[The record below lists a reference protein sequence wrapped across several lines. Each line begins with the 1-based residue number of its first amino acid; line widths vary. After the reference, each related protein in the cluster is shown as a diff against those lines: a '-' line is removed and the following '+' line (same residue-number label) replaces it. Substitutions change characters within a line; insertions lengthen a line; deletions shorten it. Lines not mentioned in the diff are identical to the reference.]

1 MEISLRIV
9 QLGKDA
15 LGKVLARS
23 IYVPDGRVLLRAGV
37 TLSSTYVAHLLQRG
51 YASVYIQDELV
62 PGLEVVDAVSE
73 TTRVRATALMVAAL
87 DAACNSRALDHA
99 RVSRVVDDIL
109 ADLHKEAGFVFELTS
124 LRSAD
129 EYSFVHSVNVSV
141 LSVILG
147 QSIFMGYRDLKQ
159 LGMGAL
165 LHDLGKI
172 KVPAEL
178 LQRKGGLSPEEFEL
192 VKAHATLG
200 FDIIRSHPE
209 FSTMAAHVALQHHE
223 RLDGSGYPRGLR
235 HGEILAFGLI
245 TGIADVYDALV
256 SNRPYR
262 PGFHPSEAIQQ
273 LVQGAGTLFD
283 ENLVRKLMET
293 MAVYPVGSILW
304 LSDNTVAVAVRQQRS
319 LPAHPVVAVIADP
332 THALITPCEFGL
344 DARPDLYVIAA
355 LPDYPDRVKEQLVA
369 NG

>member
-1 MEISLRIV
+1 MRIV
-9 QLGKDA
+9 HLGKEA

-37 TLSSTYVAHLLQRG
+37 ALSSTYIGHLLQRG
-51 YASVYIQDELV
+51 YTSVYIQDELV

-73 TTRVRATALMVAAL
+73 TTRVRATALMTGAL
-87 DAACNSRALDHA
+87 DDARSSRALDHA
-99 RVSRVVDDIL
+99 RISRVVDDIL
-109 ADLHKEAGFVFELTS
+109 ADLHKETGFVFELTS

-129 EYSFVHSVNVSV
+129 EYSFVHSVNVCV

-159 LGMGAL
+159 LGMGAI
-165 LHDLGKI
+165 LHDLGKV
-172 KVPAEL
+172 KVPGEL

-192 VKAHATLG
+192 VKAHTTLG

-223 RLDGSGYPRGLR
+223 RLDGSGYPRGLYR
-235 HGEILAFGLI
+235 GEILEFGLI

-262 PGFHPSEAIQQ
+262 PGFHPSEAVQQ
-273 LVQGAGTLFD
+273 LVQGAGSLFD

-304 LSDNTVAVAVRQQRS
+304 LSDNTLAVVVRQQRN
-319 LPAHPVVAVIADP
+319 LPAHPAVAVITDP
-332 THALITPCEFGL
+332 TYGLITPQEFGL
-344 DARPDLYVIAA
+344 DTRSDLQVIAA
-355 LPDYPDRVKEQLVA
+355 LPDYPDRVKEQLA
-369 NG
+369 ASS